1 MKNFFIKRNLESTN
15 FALRADQFQTLPEF
29 LRVSVTCASILKLS
43 AAFSVSF
50 LSGCQEIAILRYLL
64 LISLVDASGSTPI
77 NS

>member
-1 MKNFFIKRNLESTN
+1 MKNFFINKNLKSKN
-15 FALRADQFQTLPEF
+15 LALRAYLFQTLPEF

-50 LSGCQEIAILRYLL
+50 LSGCQEMAILRYLL